1 MDFEK
6 IKEIL
11 HDCFDDARDVL
22 PFGDDY
28 TFPDFWSWINSREVE
43 IIAILSM
50 VKPEDTS
57 GNSLHKHFVNGS
69 ACATHK
75 IKQLPYL
82 QWHEWA
88 ESLDKKGI
96 KQVQCDKCKRWLF
109 PEEI

>member
-1 MDFEK
+1 MEKDIIDFAVWYSGMERK
-6 IKEIL
+6 K
-11 HDCFDDARDVL
+11 
-22 PFGDDY
+22 
-28 TFPDFWSWINSREVE
+28 VE
-43 IIAILSM
+43 IAYQRYLREE
-50 VKPEDTS
+50 KPETTS
-57 GNSLHKHFVNGS
+57 ENSLHKHIVNGS

-109 PEEI
+109 PEEF

>member
-43 IIAILSM
+43 IIGILSM

-57 GNSLHKHFVNGS
+57 ENSLHKHDVSNNEALESSSDGVA
-69 ACATHK
+69 ACNCEKPHPRFDSYNNIFCA
-75 IKQLPYL
+75 
-82 QWHEWA
+82 
-88 ESLDKKGI
+88 
-96 KQVQCDKCKRWLF
+96 KCNRY
-109 PEEI
+109 IAR